1 LRRKHLGFTFQSEKE
16 IKISPTHALQVAYE
30 WLACRQSPLNTRA
43 SSSSATS
50 ATPSTSTSPRGA
62 SAAAA
67 LGNAAL
73 ERSSNLRPGGPVGP
87 TVQRDQVY
95 FRPRTSSAADVSES
109 SAGAADRSAG
119 QAAPAANRST
129 LLQLRR
135 LSNSGSFSSQLRS
148 DAAAAA
154 AAAGS
159 ESECGEDD
167 DKFGLLYTDCAHVL
181 LEGD

>member
-1 LRRKHLGFTFQSEKE
+1 
-16 IKISPTHALQVAYE
+16 
-30 WLACRQSPLNTRA
+30 
-43 SSSSATS
+43 
-50 ATPSTSTSPRGA
+50 
-62 SAAAA
+62 
-67 LGNAAL
+67 
-73 ERSSNLRPGGPVGP
+73 
-87 TVQRDQVY
+87 
-95 FRPRTSSAADVSES
+95 
-109 SAGAADRSAG
+109 
-119 QAAPAANRST
+119 

-154 AAAGS
+154 AAGGS